1 MMILIPIVSM
11 LPILTVVAY
20 QQYKFNNQTIKD
32 CEELK
37 RKTGWDIEIR
47 LV

>member
-1 MMILIPIVSM
+1 MILIPIVSM
-11 LPILTVVAY
+11 SPVLVVAAY
-20 QQYKFNNQTIKD
+20 QQYKFNNQAIKD
-32 CEELK
+32 CEEFK